1 MSTKRVVFLFLA
13 LCCAAVLTGC
23 GAGIPVGEQTAAP
36 TPEPENQIITFADPI
51 IEAETRRLL
60 DKSQGEITE
69 ADVLTVTE
77 FGRWSEDMVKGDIS
91 TLADLRWF
99 QNLEYLELDRRGLSS
114 LEGVQALTRLQTLSL
129 RDNNVTDLTPVS
141 GLSGLRSLTIAC
153 NPISDYSPLKALTQL
168 KSINMGENGSEY
180 TDLSFLSGMTEL
192 TSLRAVWCGVSDIS
206 ILENMPDLEYLNLFH
221 NDISDISVLQ
231 GLKKLNYLELGINN
245 ISDVTP
251 LSGLA
256 ALTHVSVQD
265 NPISEADLEE
275 FYTPK
280 EEDYFTDTHYGQ
292 LHESLPPFRFDLR
305 MYYNRR
311 TDGYSLDTVTVFDNG
326 TGEVLQTIS
335 IPELS
340 KFGNTCI
347 SIYDEEKGF
356 SLEDVNFDGYLDL
369 RLFDT
374 YSGNYRADWVYL
386 VWDPEAS
393 RFVHD
398 SRLNEISLAS
408 FDQENQLIY
417 GMERGSAV
425 DHYYYTYQYIDG
437 VPTLVDYEEE
447 HGG

>member
-1 MSTKRVVFLFLA
+1 MTTKPVVLFLLA
-13 LCCAAVLTGC
+13 LFCAAFLTGC
-23 GAGIPVGEQTAAP
+23 VAGTPTEEQTAAP
-36 TPEPENQIITFADPI
+36 TPEPEDQVIPFADPV

-60 DKSQGEITE
+60 NNPQGEITQ
-69 ADVLTVTE
+69 ADVLTITE

-99 QNLEYLELDRRGLSS
+99 QNLEYLDLDRRGLSS
-114 LEGVQALTRLQTLSL
+114 LEGVQDLPQLQTLSL
-129 RDNNVTDLTPVS
+129 RDNNVTDLSPIA
-141 GLSGLRSLTIAC
+141 GLSTLTDLDVAR
-153 NPISDYSPLKALTQL
+153 NPVSDYSPIRSLPQL
-168 KSINMGENGSEY
+168 EGLCIGDNGAWY
-180 TDLSFLSGMTEL
+180 TDLSFLSGLTHL
-192 TSLRAVWCGVSDIS
+192 TSLYAPWCGVSNIS
-206 ILENMPDLEYLNLFH
+206 VLENMPDLEYLQLFH
-221 NDISDISVLQ
+221 NNISDISVLH
-231 GLKKLNYLELGINN
+231 GLKKLNYLELGLNN
-245 ISDVTP
+245 ITDVTP

-256 ALTHVSVQD
+256 ALTHVGVQD
-265 NPISEADLEE
+265 NPISQADLEE

-311 TDGYSLDTVTVFDNG
+311 TDGYSVDTVTVSDSE

-347 SIYDEEKGF
+347 STYDEDKGF

-369 RLFDT
+369 RLFDA

-386 VWDPEAS
+386 VWDPEAAH
-393 RFVHD
+393 FVHD
-398 SRLNEISLAS
+398 PRLNQISLAS

-437 VPTLVDYEEE
+437 VPTLIDYEEE

>member
-1 MSTKRVVFLFLA
+1 MSAKPMVRFLLA

-23 GAGIPVGEQTAAP
+23 GTGTPAEEQTASP
-36 TPEPENQIITFADPI
+36 TPEPEHQIITFADPV
-51 IEAETRRLL
+51 IEAETRRIL
-60 DKSQGEITE
+60 DKPDGDITQ
-69 ADVLTVTE
+69 ADVLTLAE
-77 FGRWSEDMVKGDIS
+77 FGRWSEDLVTGDIS
-91 TLADLRWF
+91 TLSDLGWF
-99 QNLEYLELDRRGLSS
+99 QNLEYLDLDRRGLTS
-114 LEGVQALTRLQTLSL
+114 LEGVQDLPRLQILSL
-129 RDNNVTDLTPVS
+129 RDNSVTDLSPIA
-141 GLSGLRSLTIAC
+141 GLSNLTDLDVAR
-153 NPISDYSPLKALTQL
+153 NPISDYSPIRALPQL
-168 KSINMGENGSEY
+168 EGLCIGDNGAGS
-180 TDLSFLSGMTEL
+180 TDLSFLSGLTHL
-192 TSLRAVWCGVSDIS
+192 TSLYAPWCGVSDIS
-206 ILENMPDLEYLNLFH
+206 VLENMPDLEYLQLFH
-221 NDISDISVLQ
+221 NHISDISVLH

-251 LSGLA
+251 LSGLT

-265 NPISEADLEE
+265 NPISQADLEE
-275 FYTPK
+275 FYTPG
-280 EEDYFTDTHYGQ
+280 EEDYFTDPHFGQ
-292 LHESLPPFRFDLR
+292 LHDSLPPFRFDMR

-311 TDGYSLDTVTVFDNG
+311 TDGYSVDTVTVSNSE

-347 SIYDEEKGF
+347 SVYDEERGF

-386 VWDPEAS
+386 VWEPEAS

-398 SRLNEISLAS
+398 PRLNEISLAS

-425 DHYYYTYQYIDG
+425 EHYYHTYQYIDG
-437 VPTLVDYEEE
+437 IPTLIDYEEE
-447 HGG
+447 HSG

>member
-1 MSTKRVVFLFLA
+1 MSTKRVALFLLT
-13 LCCAAVLTGC
+13 LCCAALLTGC
-23 GAGIPVGEQTAAP
+23 KTGTPAEEQTVTPAP
-36 TPEPENQIITFADPI
+36 GPEARVLSFADPV
-51 IEAETRRLL
+51 IEAETRRIL
-60 DKSQGEITE
+60 DKPEGEITE

-77 FGRWSEDMVKGDIS
+77 FGRWSEDMVTGDIS
-91 TLADLRWF
+91 TLSDLRWF
-99 QNLEYLELDRRGLSS
+99 QNLEYLDLDRRGLSS
-114 LEGVQALTRLQTLSL
+114 LGGVQDLPQLRTLSL
-129 RDNNVTDLTPVS
+129 RDNSITGLSPIAGLSNLTDLDVA
-141 GLSGLRSLTIAC
+141 R
-153 NPISDYSPLKALTQL
+153 NPISDYSPIRFLPQL
-168 KSINMGENGSEY
+168 EGLCIGDNGAGY
-180 TDLSFLSGMTEL
+180 TDLSFLSGL
-192 TSLRAVWCGVSDIS
+192 THLASLYAPWCGVSDIS
-206 ILENMPDLEYLNLFH
+206 VLENMPDLEYLQLFH
-221 NDISDISVLQ
+221 NDVSDISVLH
-231 GLKKLNYLELGINN
+231 GLKKLNYLELGLNN

-251 LSGLA
+251 LFGLA
-256 ALTHVSVQD
+256 ALTHVDVQD
-265 NPISEADLEE
+265 NPISQADLEE

-305 MYYNRR
+305 MYFNRKM
-311 TDGYSLDTVTVFDNG
+311 DGYSVDTVSVSDDG

-347 SIYDEEKGF
+347 SVYDEERGF

-386 VWDPEAS
+386 VWDPETA

-398 SRLNEISLAS
+398 PRLNEISLAV
-408 FDQENQLIY
+408 FDRENHLIY

-437 VPTLVDYEEE
+437 VPTLIGYEEE
-447 HGG
+447 QGG